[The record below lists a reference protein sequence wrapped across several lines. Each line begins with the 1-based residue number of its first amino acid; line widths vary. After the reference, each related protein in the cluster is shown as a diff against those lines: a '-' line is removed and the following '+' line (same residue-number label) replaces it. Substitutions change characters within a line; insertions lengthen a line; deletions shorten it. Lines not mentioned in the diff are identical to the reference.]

1 MKKILVT
8 GAGGYIGRHVVTA
21 LLDMGANVVAV
32 DLFTDGIDSRAK
44 IINKD
49 IFSGNPNIFSELGS
63 PDACIHM
70 AWKDGFVHNSDEHLR
85 CLYKHYEF
93 IKNMTD
99 RGLKQIAVMG
109 TMHEIGYYEGAVD
122 ENTPCNPIT
131 MYGIA
136 KDALRRSTQLM
147 LKDRG
152 VIWQW
157 LRAYYIYGD
166 DERNHSIFAKIIQ
179 AEKAGQT
186 QFPFNTGKNKYDFI
200 KVDDLAQMIA
210 AAVMQT
216 EIDGIINCC
225 TGQPISLADKVETF
239 IREHNFKIRLNYG
252 AFPDRPYDSPAI
264 WGDNTKIQKIMC
276 NFK

>member
-1 MKKILVT
+1 LKKILVT